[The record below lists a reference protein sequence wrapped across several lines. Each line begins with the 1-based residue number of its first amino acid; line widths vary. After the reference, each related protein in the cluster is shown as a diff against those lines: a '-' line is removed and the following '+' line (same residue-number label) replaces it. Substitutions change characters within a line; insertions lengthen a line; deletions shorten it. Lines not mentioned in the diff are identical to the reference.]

1 MTVRQPL
8 LCPKQNKNALAYA
21 SATGR
26 VEVNKEIL
34 KLMRRAKKQGWSVQ
48 VTKKNHIKFFSPL
61 GGIVVASGT
70 PSESR
75 GFLNL
80 KARLKSKGLVD

>member
-1 MTVRQPL
+1 M
-8 LCPKQNKNALAYA
+8 
-21 SATGR
+21 
-26 VEVNKEIL
+26 NKEIL

-70 PSESR
+70 PSENR

-80 KARLKSKGLVD
+80 KA